1 MSKII
6 INKKAP
12 STKAPE
18 ALLLYNTKAPI
29 KFSKYLI
36 IGHDLSDDVDQATY
50 GHRTLKQL
58 REEINKLVIYK

>member
-1 MSKII
+1 MSKIF

-29 KFSKYLI
+29 KFSKYLM
-36 IGHDLSDDVDQATY
+36 IGHDISDDVDQGNY

-58 REEINKLVIYK
+58 RAEINKLVIYK